1 MTISLTERVAI
12 SRSAL
17 GRAIAVCVLLLPLS
31 ACATGQ
37 LAGLAPGAAL
47 SPAQESVGEGET
59 TIGLLSA
66 LEPHNLSDGAE
77 DSIHLAAKLA
87 ITSLKQGLATLQIR
101 PLGSGD
107 NAARQSSEALVA
119 LGAKIVISGGDQAI
133 NSAVAQVL
141 GAQGIPTMS
150 LAAASDTGAQLYGA
164 GLGTRG
170 ELGAL
175 FAELEQRNY
184 GHIGLAVTANAAS
197 QAYAAA
203 VSTAAASARIG
214 VSALDAGNPT
224 SFMAGLTALGE
235 ASRPDAIVFAT
246 GPARAAELVSAL
258 RAAPAQA
265 GVAIVGNANWATAEP
280 LGKPLSGAWYPSLPR
295 GGLDRFVT
303 RFGAAYGRNPTLT
316 GAVVYD
322 LIIMAAALPQAVPD
336 GPYAPKTLRSVAGF
350 GGFSGPFR
358 FGEANLAEPRDYT
371 IVTVR

>member
-1 MTISLTERVAI
+1 M
-12 SRSAL
+12 
-17 GRAIAVCVLLLPLS
+17 PLS

-37 LAGLAPGAAL
+37 LAGLAPGAAP

-77 DSIHLAAKLA
+77 DSIHLAARLA

-119 LGAKIVISGGDQAI
+119 VGAKIVISGGDQAI

-175 FAELEQRNY
+175 FAELKQRNY
-184 GHIGLAVTANAAS
+184 GHIGLAVTADAAS

-235 ASRPDAIVFAT
+235 AGRPDAIVFAT

-295 GGLDRFVT
+295 EGLDRFVT

-336 GPYAPKTLRSVAGF
+336 GPYAPQTLRSAAGF

-358 FGEANLAEPRDYT
+358 FGAANLAEPRDYT